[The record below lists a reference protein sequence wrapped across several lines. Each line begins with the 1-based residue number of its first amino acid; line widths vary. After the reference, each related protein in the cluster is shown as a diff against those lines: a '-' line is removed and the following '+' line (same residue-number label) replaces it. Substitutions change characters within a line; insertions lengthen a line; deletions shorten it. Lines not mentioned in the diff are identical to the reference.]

1 MMMKKALRNTM
12 IFSLIIA
19 NLIIWPMLFSD
30 LGEDS
35 RKEAS
40 VEQENS
46 SGKEMETEA
55 TATENGEKAFTSEE
69 QLEESSSEKAAQ
81 RILYLKFLK
90 LNETFSEVTT
100 SIKWTLAIVFSNGL
114 VLT

>member
-1 MMMKKALRNTM
+1 MMKKALRNTM

-40 VEQENS
+40 IEKGDS
-46 SGKEMETEA
+46 SGKAEAETGTEA
-55 TATENGEKAFTSEE
+55 TEN
-69 QLEESSSEKAAQ
+69 SEKAANAEEQ
-81 RILYLKFLK
+81 TEDSSEKDVSKDAPFKILKI
-90 LNETFSEVTT
+90 E
-100 SIKWTLAIVFSNGL
+100 
-114 VLT
+114 

>member
-1 MMMKKALRNTM
+1 MMKKALRNTM

-19 NLIIWPMLFSD
+19 NLIIWPMLFTD

-46 SGKEMETEA
+46 SEEVMGTEA
-55 TATENGEKAFTSEE
+55 TATENGEKASTSEG
-69 QLEESSSEKAAQ
+69 QLEESSSEKS
-81 RILYLKFLK
+81 LKI
-90 LNETFSEVTT
+90 E
-100 SIKWTLAIVFSNGL
+100 
-114 VLT
+114 

>member
-46 SGKEMETEA
+46 SGKVMETEA
-55 TATENGEKAFTSEE
+55 TATENGEKASTSEE
-69 QLEESSSEKAAQ
+69 QLEESSSEKSSSKNSVFK
-81 RILYLKFLK
+81 ILKI
-90 LNETFSEVTT
+90 E
-100 SIKWTLAIVFSNGL
+100 
-114 VLT
+114 

>member
-1 MMMKKALRNTM
+1 MMKKAFRNTL

-40 VEQENS
+40 VEQGDS
-46 SGKEMETEA
+46 
-55 TATENGEKAFTSEE
+55 SEE
-69 QLEESSSEKAAQ
+69 VKDKAETAATVTGEEASNAEEKTEDSSEKSDSKDDEFK
-81 RILYLKFLK
+81 ILQI
-90 LNETFSEVTT
+90 E
-100 SIKWTLAIVFSNGL
+100 
-114 VLT
+114 